1 MSFYTFCDKIGSKI
15 YHRWV
20 DAEGNRHREVV
31 TGFPIELFMKGNGA
45 ARSLFGEQLKRIQLT
60 TIAEAE
66 DFIDRY
72 EGIDIYGQ
80 TSLAHQFLSFKYP
93 GQINFN
99 MKHYRILNFDIE
111 TRFDGY
117 DPWDEIRVKLGDEE
131 WVTTVENIPNL
142 HKNTKVWDKYNER
155 WYGIDNELPM
165 LRPGG
170 FPDPEQADYEIT
182 SISCKI
188 FGKKTKVTFALKD
201 FTGAPDPNRMFVKC
215 ESEQRL
221 LIEFLSYLRTVDPDA
236 LTGWNIDGFDVP
248 YIVNRLK
255 RILPGQEA
263 RLSPFHAETSAKNC
277 VRPYNYKE
285 FEMTS
290 YRILGLPTLD
300 YMLLYQRF
308 SGKKQEQYSL
318 DFVSEAELNEKKLDY
333 SEFDDDLMEMYLRG
347 FNKYIEYNERDV
359 ELVER
364 LDQKVQLIRLALTM
378 VMMTKTRYQEMYGKV
393 KLWDNLIYN
402 MLGGDL
408 IIPPDKR
415 QASSGTIKGAWVKDP
430 VAGKYRWVCSLDL
443 TSLYPSICMMY
454 NMSPETLRREA
465 DHDPMG
471 FMERLFNGEDLCS
484 EPRSL
489 GLTCTANGAWFSQE
503 SEGILPRAM
512 KYVFDTRQTNKKLML
527 QTKKEKETY
536 LKNGGSADDE
546 KAHEYDNL
554 IAAYDAT
561 QGAMKVLANSG
572 YGASANNSFRYYN
585 RNIAEGI
592 TITGQ
597 LTIRYIIKKM
607 NAFLNDRYGTKD
619 RDYVIAADTDSAY
632 LTLDNEPSDPSNIEQ
647 SVDELNNFIL
657 NEFQPFIAM
666 AFERLGTR
674 LGAKVQLMD
683 MKKEAIASTAVWRA
697 KKNYILLVHDM
708 EGVRYATP
716 QVKVTGVEAVKGAT
730 PKHCREQLKVCYEQ
744 ILKGDKAG
752 FDKSI
757 KDFREVYMGLTPAQQ
772 AKTLSVSNVEDTK
785 AYNAKAA
792 WLHNQLLMKLNL
804 QRKYP
809 RIRNGA
815 KIKLFHLKTPNP
827 LRNNYIAFQGSIPE
841 EFELSKYL
849 DAEGQF
855 KSVFLD
861 PIESF
866 ATLVGWSVNPP
877 RATLAGLFG

>member
-1 MSFYTFCDKIGSKI
+1 
-15 YHRWV
+15 
-20 DAEGNRHREVV
+20 
-31 TGFPIELFMKGNGA
+31 MKGAGSH
-45 ARSLFGEQLKRIQLT
+45 RSLYGEQLRKTEFSSIS
-60 TIAEAE
+60 EAME
-66 DFIDRY
+66 FMERY

-80 TSLAHQFLSFKYP
+80 TSLAHQFINHKYP
-93 GQINFN
+93 GKIDFN
-99 MKHYRILNFDIE
+99 LNWYRILNFDIE

-117 DPWDEIRVKLGDEE
+117 DPWDEIRCRLGDEE
-131 WVTTVENIPNL
+131 WVSTVENIPNL
-142 HKNTKVWDKYNER
+142 NKKTQIWDKYNER
-155 WYGIDNELPM
+155 WYDITDELPL

-170 FPDPEQADYEIT
+170 FPDPEKAEYEIT

-188 FGKKTKVTFALKD
+188 FGKKAKVTFALKD
-201 FTGAPDPNRMFVKC
+201 YTGEPDPDRVFIKC
-215 ESEQRL
+215 DSEQRL
-221 LIEFLSYLRTVDPDA
+221 LVEFLSYVRSMDPDC

-255 RILPGQEA
+255 RILPGQEI
-263 RLSPFHAETSAKNC
+263 RLSPFHNDTNVRNC
-277 VRPYNYKE
+277 IRPYNYKE

-300 YMLLYQRF
+300 YMILFQRF
-308 SGKKQEQYSL
+308 SGKKYEQWSL
-318 DFVSEAELNEKKLDY
+318 DYVATEELEEQKLDY
-333 SEFDDDLMEMYLRG
+333 SEFDDNLMELYLRG
-347 FNKYIEYNERDV
+347 FNKYIQYNERDV

-364 LDQKVQLIRLALTM
+364 LDQKVQLIRLAITM
-378 VMMTKTRYQEMYGKV
+378 TLMTKTRYQEMYGKV

-402 MLGGDL
+402 MLGEEGV

-415 QASSGTIKGAWVKDP
+415 KASTGPIKGAWVKDP
-430 VAGKYRWVCSLDL
+430 IAGKYRWVCSLDL

-454 NMSPETLRREA
+454 NMSPETLQREA
-465 DHDPMG
+465 DADPMS
-471 FMERLFNGEDLCS
+471 FMERLFKGEDLCIEARAQGFS
-484 EPRSL
+484 
-489 GLTCTANGAWFSQE
+489 CTANGAWFSQE
-503 SEGILPRAM
+503 HEGVLPRAM

-527 QTKKEKETY
+527 KTKKEKEEY
-536 LKNGGSADDE
+536 LRQGGKKDDAR
-546 KAHEYDNL
+546 AHEYDNL
-554 IAAYDAT
+554 AAAYDAT

-572 YGASANNSFRYYN
+572 YGASANAGFRYYN

-597 LTIRYIIKKM
+597 LTIRFIIKRM
-607 NAFLNDRYGTKD
+607 NAYLNDRYGTKD

-632 LTLDNEPSDPSNIEQ
+632 LTLDNEPTDPSNIDQ

-657 NEFQPFIAM
+657 NEFQPFLAA
-666 AFERLGTR
+666 AFSRLGTK
-674 LGAKVQLMD
+674 LGAKIQLMD
-683 MKKEAIASTAVWRA
+683 MKKEAIASTGVWRA

-716 QVKVTGVEAVKGAT
+716 QVKVTGVEAIKGAT

-744 ILKGDKAG
+744 ILKGDREG
-752 FDKSI
+752 FDKGI
-757 KDFREVYMGLTPAQQ
+757 KDFRTVYMGLTPTQQ
-772 AKTLSVSNVEDTK
+772 AKTLSVSNVEDSK
-785 AYNAKAA
+785 SYNSKAA
-792 WLHNQLLMKLNL
+792 YVHNQLLMKLNL

-815 KIKLFHLKTPNP
+815 KIKLYQLKSPNP
-827 LRNNYIAFQGSIPE
+827 VRNNYIAFQGSIPE

-849 DAEGQF
+849 DTEGQF

-877 RATLAGLFG
+877 RSTLSGLFG